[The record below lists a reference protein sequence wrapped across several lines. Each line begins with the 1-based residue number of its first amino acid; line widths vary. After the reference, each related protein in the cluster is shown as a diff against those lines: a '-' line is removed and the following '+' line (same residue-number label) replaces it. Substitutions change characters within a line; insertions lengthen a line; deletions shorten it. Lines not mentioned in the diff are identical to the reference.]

1 MSGRCEPTARH
12 ELGASLGESPV
23 WCERTGRLWFVDI
36 RAPALLSLDP
46 ATGELQRFPMPGLA
60 GMVAL
65 AADGLVVGV
74 GCSIHPFDPA
84 TGRLGDPLATLDAD
98 RPGNR
103 INDTKA
109 GPDGA
114 LWCGTMQDGGGAASG
129 RLHHVAPTGAA
140 RELFDGIRCPNSIA
154 FSPDGRTVYFTD
166 TRKGE
171 ILQASVPT
179 GDEALELRPFA
190 PADIAPG
197 GPDGST
203 IDAEGCLWN
212 ARYGGSALIR
222 LDPEG
227 RLVSTLRLPVSQPT
241 ACAFGGPDRRT
252 LYVTSARQRLSPA
265 ALEGEPMAGDLLA
278 FDVGVAGLP
287 EPRFGAAPE
296 ARS

>member
-1 MSGRCEPTARH
+1 MSEPVARY
-12 ELGASLGESPV
+12 ELGAALGESPV

-36 RAPALLSLDP
+36 RAPAVLSLDP
-46 ATGELQRFPMPGLA
+46 ATAELQRFPMPGLA

-65 AADGLVVGV
+65 AAGGLVVGV

-84 TGRLGDPLATLDAD
+84 TGRLGDSLAALDAD

-114 LWCGTMQDGGGAASG
+114 LWCGTMQDGGAAASG
-129 RLHHVAPTGAA
+129 RLHHITPAGAA
-140 RELFDGIRCPNSIA
+140 RQLLDGIRCPNSIA
-154 FSPDGRTVYFTD
+154 FAPDGRTMYFTD
-166 TRKGE
+166 TRQGE
-171 ILQASVPT
+171 ILQATVPG
-179 GDEALELRPFA
+179 GDAELELRPFA

-203 IDAEGCLWN
+203 VDVEGCLWN
-212 ARYGGSALIR
+212 ARYGGSALAR

-227 RLVSTLRLPVSQPT
+227 RLMSILRLPVSQPT
-241 ACAFGGPDRRT
+241 ACAFGGPGRRT

-287 EPRFGAAPE
+287 EPRFGDAPK
-296 ARS
+296 ANP

>member
-1 MSGRCEPTARH
+1 MSEPAARY
-12 ELGASLGESPV
+12 ELGATLGESPV

-36 RAPALLSLDP
+36 RAPAVLSLDP

-74 GCSIHPFDPA
+74 GCCIHPFDPA
-84 TGRLGDPLATLDAD
+84 TGRLGEPLAALDAD

-129 RLHHVAPTGAA
+129 RLHHVAPAGAA
-140 RELFDGIRCPNSIA
+140 RQLLDGIRCPNAIA
-154 FSPDGRTVYFTD
+154 FAPDGRTMYFTD
-166 TRKGE
+166 TRQGE
-171 ILQASVPT
+171 ILQATLPADGPIES
-179 GDEALELRPFA
+179 LELRPIA
-190 PADIAPG
+190 PADVAPG
-197 GPDGST
+197 APDGAT
-203 IDAEGCLWN
+203 VDAEGCLWN
-212 ARYGGSALIR
+212 ARYGGSALAR
-222 LDPEG
+222 LDPDG
-227 RLVSTLRLPVSQPT
+227 KLMSTLRLPVSQPT
-241 ACAFGGPDRRT
+241 ACAFGGPGLRT

-287 EPRFGAAPE
+287 EPRFGASTGANL
-296 ARS
+296 

>member
-1 MSGRCEPTARH
+1 MNEPMARH
-12 ELGASLGESPV
+12 ELGATLGESPV

-36 RAPALLSLDP
+36 RAPAVLALDP

-65 AADGLVVGV
+65 AMGGLVVGV

-84 TGRLGDPLATLDAD
+84 TGRLADPLAVLDAD

-114 LWCGTMQDGGGAASG
+114 LWCGTMQDGGGASTG
-129 RLHHVAPTGAA
+129 RLHHVEPTGFA
-140 RELFDGIRCPNSIA
+140 RELLDGIRCPNAIA
-154 FSPDGRTVYFTD
+154 FSPDGRTLYFTD
-166 TRKGE
+166 TRQGE
-171 ILQASVPT
+171 ILQAAVPT
-179 GDEALELRPFA
+179 GDEKLGLRPFA

-197 GPDGST
+197 APDGST
-203 IDAEGCLWN
+203 VDAEGCLWN
-212 ARYGGSALIR
+212 ARYGGSAIVR
-222 LDPEG
+222 LDPDG
-227 RLVSTLRLPVSQPT
+227 RLMSTLHLPVSQPT

-287 EPRFGAAPE
+287 EPRFGDASKADL
-296 ARS
+296 